1 MFKDTLL
8 YYKHNKV
15 KCFWCVT
22 VWGCPLLAKTRFLG
36 PEYKGTRCTS
46 VHQEARDSRHEIW
59 PLNLLFQMRARLL
72 LWLCCG
78 VAMVRSQTINVMEL
92 EMKQGFLV
100 WPTNRPQ
107 ITGDLLIRKTRS
119 SIFNFFF
126 LNSFWRYVMICA
138 LALPK
143 NPLALPK
150 KPLRVHI

>member
-36 PEYKGTRCTS
+36 PEYKGHKMYIGSTRGKGLET
-46 VHQEARDSRHEIW
+46 R
-59 PLNLLFQMRARLL
+59 NLTAQFIIMRARLL

-126 LNSFWRYVMICA
+126 LNSFWRYVMMCA